1 MPAEVE
7 WTIKRGKADL
17 TSRSLRD
24 ADLRYELTKPSGVF
38 FPVFLFDGYLCG
50 LRIRKASVASFVL
63 TNPRA

>member
-1 MPAEVE
+1 MLVMPAEVE

-50 LRIRKASVASFVL
+50 L
-63 TNPRA
+63 